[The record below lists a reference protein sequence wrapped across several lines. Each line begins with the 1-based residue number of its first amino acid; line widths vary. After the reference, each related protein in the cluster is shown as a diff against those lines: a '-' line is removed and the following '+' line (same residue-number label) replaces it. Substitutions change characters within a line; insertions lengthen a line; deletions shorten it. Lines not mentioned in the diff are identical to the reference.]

1 MLQLLPHLRRRRSWN
16 LCSLCLFICLAP
28 NFDLKL
34 SLLAFLL
41 STVLDLCA
49 LFLSSPPCLRF
60 CSFPAFPF
68 LGSPLGLGLQS
79 LRLVRSLTCL
89 GFCSFP
95 VFLFLDSPPGPG
107 LQPLRLFHLL
117 TLFRRR
123 PWLIQ
128 RFDDFLTEALN
139 LLSDL
144 TRMNIEMTP
153 RTPIDILPSS

>member
-41 STVLDLCA
+41 STVLDLCP
-49 LFLSSPPCLRF
+49 LFLRSPPCLR
-60 CSFPAFPF
+60 
-68 LGSPLGLGLQS
+68 
-79 LRLVRSLTCL
+79 
-89 GFCSFP
+89 FCSFP

-153 RTPIDILPSS
+153 RTPIDILPSSDGR